1 MNHARFRLPLLVL
14 SCLAVWLAVT
24 AAAPAASARGDKG
37 MVATVHPL
45 ATEAG
50 VNALR
55 AGGNAV
61 DAAVAAALTLG
72 VVDGHNSGIGGGCF
86 ILIRR
91 ADGGLAAIDGRE
103 TAPAKARRDMYVLD
117 GRPQPELSQLGA
129 LASGTPGAI
138 AAYDLAVR
146 AHGQLDLARLLLP
159 AAEIAERGFPIDAPY
174 ADDLRTTAKL
184 LARFPGTA
192 AVLLKPDGSNYV
204 EGEILKQPDLART
217 YRGIAA
223 HGTGWFYHGP
233 VAAAVDRWMANHGGI
248 LSREDFAAYRPR
260 QRTPLQTTYRDV
272 TIIGFPPPSSGGIHV
287 AQMLQMLEPF
297 DLRKMYQSDQ
307 AAFVHVVAEAMK
319 LAFAD
324 RAYWLGDADFAQV
337 PKGLIDRKY
346 TADLAGRISVEH
358 VSAVPAHGTP
368 PNAATSVFGGKHTT
382 HIAAADAAG
391 NWVAIT
397 ATVNTTFGSK
407 VIVPGTGIVMNNE
420 MDDFSI
426 QPGVPNAF
434 GLIGAE
440 ANAVAPGKRPLS
452 SMSPTIVLRDGQP
465 FLTLGA
471 AGGPT
476 IINQVLLGI
485 IRRIDLEQDLD
496 QAVAAPR
503 FHHQWRPDTLKVESG
518 FSDAVL
524 DGLRR
529 RGHQLNKV
537 DGLGVTQAIDQSPT
551 GEFHGVHDPRVPGNA
566 AGP

>member
-1 MNHARFRLPLLVL
+1 MKHPRFRRPIVALRCLVMFL
-14 SCLAVWLAVT
+14 ML
-24 AAAPAASARGDKG
+24 PAAGVAAEAWNDQG

-50 VNALR
+50 VNTLR

-61 DAAVAAALTLG
+61 DAAIAAALTLG

-91 ADGGLAAIDGRE
+91 ADGTLAAIDGRE
-103 TAPAKARRDMYVLD
+103 TAPAKAHRDMFLRD
-117 GRPQPELSQLGA
+117 GKPQSELSQLGA

-146 AHGQLDLARLLLP
+146 KHGQLDLAKLLLP
-159 AAEIAERGFPIDAPY
+159 AAEIAENGFPIDGPY
-174 ADDLRTTAKL
+174 ADDLRATAKL

-192 AVLLKPDGSNYV
+192 AVLLKADGTSYV
-204 EGEILKQPDLART
+204 EGEVLKQDDLGKT
-217 YRGIAA
+217 YRRIAA

-233 VAAAVDRWMANHGGI
+233 IAATVDRWMAANGGI
-248 LSREDFAAYRPR
+248 LSREDFASYRPR
-260 QRTPLQTTYRDV
+260 EPTPLRTTYRDV
-272 TIIGFPPPSSGGIHV
+272 SIVGFPPPSSGGVHV
-287 AQMLQMLEPF
+287 AQMLQMLERF
-297 DLRKMYQSDQ
+297 DLRQLYEADQ
-307 AAFVHVVAEAMK
+307 AQFVHVVAEAMK

-324 RAYWLGDADFAQV
+324 RAYWLGDAEFAPV
-337 PKGLIDRKY
+337 PSGLIDRKY
-346 TADLAGRISVEH
+346 TADLARRIDVEH
-358 VSAVPAHGTP
+358 VTPVTAHGMP
-368 PNAATSVFGGKHTT
+368 PAAATSVFGSKHTT

-452 SMSPTIVLRDGQP
+452 SMSPTIVLRDGRP
-465 FLTLGA
+465 ILTLGA

-485 IRRIDLEQDLD
+485 IRRIDLDQDLA

-503 FHHQWRPDTLKVESG
+503 FHQQWRPDTLKIENG
-518 FSDAVL
+518 FSQMIQREL
-524 DGLRR
+524 TR
-529 RGHQLNKV
+529 RGHRLAVVK
-537 DGLGVTQAIDQSPT
+537 GIGVTQAIDQDSA
-551 GEFHGVHDPRVPGNA
+551 GRLHGVHDPRVPGNA